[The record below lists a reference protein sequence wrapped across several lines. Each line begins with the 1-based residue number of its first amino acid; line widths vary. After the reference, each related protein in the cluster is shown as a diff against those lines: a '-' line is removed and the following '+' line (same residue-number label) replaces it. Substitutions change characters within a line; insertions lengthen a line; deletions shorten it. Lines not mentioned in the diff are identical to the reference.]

1 MGSTSNMT
9 TSTTTNTTTNSTL
22 KKKIP
27 KKKSIN
33 YGQHCDNTL
42 SPKSKMSFIKD
53 KSFFQE
59 KQKKEVSLGCIHG
72 NYVKPSVSNGSTD
85 SHDMLL
91 KHLGNGN
98 FGSYP
103 FSGSGNGNGNGNHV
117 RRIGIAFGSNFFHQ
131 FGDHAVSLWDVRDDE
146 NDNSSSSSS
155 NDDISDDDD
164 DFTTKNNKNKTHKRK
179 QKQKQK
185 QKQKHTSKTYLFPLD
200 IHTDYNKIIP
210 LRKRVSQIM
219 SRTPLLS
226 SSDDITKK
234 MMNGV
239 ENSSSAATSVTS
251 TIASPSRNVE
261 RFKSLNFFSMSS
273 WALSPTN
280 LSSSI
285 PPYDD
290 VDPDTTNT
298 ATTPTATN
306 NTTPTT
312 VNGITLED
320 NHPSLYSE
328 KIQKQKKKKK
338 KKKKS

>member
-42 SPKSKMSFIKD
+42 SSKSKMSFIKD

-72 NYVKPSVSNGSTD
+72 NYVKPSVSNGSID

-131 FGDHAVSLWDVRDDE
+131 FGDHAVSLWDFAMMKMT
-146 NDNSSSSSS
+146 
-155 NDDISDDDD
+155 ILLLLAAMMI
-164 DFTTKNNKNKTHKRK
+164 FPMMMMILLPKIIKTKP
-179 QKQKQK
+179 
-185 QKQKHTSKTYLFPLD
+185 KTYF
-200 IHTDYNKIIP
+200 
-210 LRKRVSQIM
+210 Q
-219 SRTPLLS
+219 
-226 SSDDITKK
+226 
-234 MMNGV
+234 
-239 ENSSSAATSVTS
+239 
-251 TIASPSRNVE
+251 NV
-261 RFKSLNFFSMSS
+261 
-273 WALSPTN
+273 
-280 LSSSI
+280 SI
-285 PPYDD
+285 PIRYPY
-290 VDPDTTNT
+290 
-298 ATTPTATN
+298 
-306 NTTPTT
+306 
-312 VNGITLED
+312 GL
-320 NHPSLYSE
+320 
-328 KIQKQKKKKK
+328 
-338 KKKKS
+338 